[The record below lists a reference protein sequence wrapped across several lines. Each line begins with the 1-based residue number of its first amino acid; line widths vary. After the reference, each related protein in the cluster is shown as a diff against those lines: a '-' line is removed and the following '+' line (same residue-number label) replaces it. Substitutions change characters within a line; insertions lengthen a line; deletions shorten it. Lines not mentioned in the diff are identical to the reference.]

1 MMKIT
6 KMAFLLLPL
15 VLVSCSRDKKQ
26 IAESWVVERVMI
38 AGANVTSEY
47 TMNNYTET
55 YSGGDN
61 YSFSGDPAGKSG
73 SGKYN
78 WDGKTTIKRHGVTNQ
93 ESMTLTVTKLTSD
106 EFEYRTLVNGA
117 EAEFK
122 LRKK

>member
-1 MMKIT
+1 MKLIRV
-6 KMAFLLLPL
+6 AFLLLTL

-26 IAESWVVERVMI
+26 IAESWVVERVMV

-55 YSGGDN
+55 YSGGDT
-61 YSFSGDPAGKSG
+61 YSFSGDPAGNSG

-78 WDGKTTIKRHGVTNQ
+78 WDGKKTIKRHGVSNQ
-93 ESMTLTVTKLTSD
+93 ESMTLTVTTLTSD
-106 EFEYRTLVNGA
+106 KFEYRTVLNGA